1 LTAFITVPIAAKR
14 LTFAWRTM
22 THTKGAHTHCILRND
37 PRLIA
42 GVGAVVSHAA
52 ERAGLVQWDQTEFA
66 NAAEEAC
73 RETLASLAKVGMR
86 QSDLQLLVDQFAGR
100 VEITIEPATGNGHDT
115 RALEGRA
122 AVKAVEG
129 VCRTL
134 ERKGVDRVLCETLPH
149 SFRMKLIKYSAGPK
163 SAASD

>member
-1 LTAFITVPIAAKR
+1 
-14 LTFAWRTM
+14 M
-22 THTKGAHTHCILRND
+22 THAKGAHTHCILRND

-42 GVGAVVSHAA
+42 GVGAVISHAA

-66 NAAEEAC
+66 NATEQAC
-73 RETLASLAKVGMR
+73 RETLASLAKIGISGSR
-86 QSDLQLLVDQFAGR
+86 LQLAVEQYTGR
-100 VEITIEPATGNGHDT
+100 VEVTIEPTAERNGVT
-115 RALEGRA
+115 RSAEGRA
-122 AVKAVEG
+122 AAHAVEG

-149 SFRMKLIKYSAGPK
+149 SFRMKLIKYSSGPK